1 MNVCYLRELFN
12 QLRELMPEVFSRCA
26 STLEDSSLD
35 DPRHWTPSGSFS
47 KSGSFAIFAAIRRA
61 SSLVSIL
68 AAERRFAF
76 IIDVAQRLT
85 VSVRHDETVGR
96 DFGARRGKRRQQ
108 ARQSWAARGL
118 TR

>member
-1 MNVCYLRELFN
+1 
-12 QLRELMPEVFSRCA
+12 
-26 STLEDSSLD
+26 
-35 DPRHWTPSGSFS
+35 
-47 KSGSFAIFAAIRRA
+47 
-61 SSLVSIL
+61 LVSIL